1 MNNLQKALIINAL
14 FSSLSGLT
22 LIIFHTT
29 IAKLFEVPNSSVFWI
44 IGSLLLFFSLTI
56 ILEIY
61 KQRKWAVIWIIIQDY
76 LWVVASVILLLFPL
90 FKISTIGNL
99 LIAMVA
105 LVVFLMAIN
114 QTKALKKR

>member
-1 MNNLQKALIINAL
+1 MNNLQKALATNAL

-22 LIIFHTT
+22 LLVFHTA
-29 IAKLFEVPNSSVFWI
+29 IAELFEVPNSSVFWI
-44 IGSLLLFFSLTI
+44 IGCLLLFFSLTI
-56 ILEIY
+56 VLEIY

-76 LWVVASVILLLFPL
+76 LWVVASVILILLPL

-105 LVVFLMAIN
+105 IIVFLMAIN
-114 QTKALKKR
+114 QTKALKKQ